1 MTMLYHLSWVIGQL
15 VLGSGLVIRSG
26 LENIPSQGGVIL
38 ASNHQSY
45 WDPPILGISL
55 PRESF
60 FLAKKELFRHK
71 LLGWLISRLHTIPV
85 SRDTPDPQAYKMAI
99 KVLLSG
105 KSLILFPEGTRNR
118 GEEFLEPK
126 LGVGLLALEAQVP
139 IVPVYLENTRNL
151 WKTLKNGKK
160 ILVKFGQP
168 LSLSW
173 LKGVSPDKS
182 GYRQVAREVMGRIQN
197 LKDSQ
202 CKVWK

>member
-1 MTMLYHLSWVIGQL
+1 MSMLYHLSWVIGQL
-15 VLGSGLVIRSG
+15 LLGSGLVIRSG
-26 LENIPSQGGVIL
+26 LENVPAQGGVIL

-45 WDPPILGISL
+45 WDPPVLGISL
-55 PRESF
+55 PRETY

-71 LLGWLISRLHTIPV
+71 LLGWLISRLHTIPI

-151 WKTLKNGKK
+151 WKSLKDGKRV
-160 ILVKFGQP
+160 LVRFGQAIDIA
-168 LSLSW
+168 W
-173 LKGVSPDKS
+173 LKGISRDKS
-182 GYRQVAREVMGRIQN
+182 GYKQVARELMSRIQN